1 VWPPAGET
9 PVAQDAAGASEAASR
24 SGWRSAWSR
33 VQRLDTRLIERSR
46 KTRSPCLDRALVT
59 ITHAAT
65 YSRLWMAIAGA
76 LALTGRP
83 VARTAAARG
92 VTAVALASVIS
103 NGPVKLV
110 ARRRRPPSSPHGALI
125 PMPSS
130 TSFPSGHAA
139 SAFAF
144 ATAASAELPSLAP
157 ALLPLAAAVA
167 YSRVHAGV
175 HYPSDVAAGA
185 ACGVLCGL
193 IASQLARPNSRPRC
207 DEL

>member
-1 VWPPAGET
+1 MWRPAGET
-9 PVAQDAAGASEAASR
+9 PVAQDPAGTTVSAST

-33 VQRLDTRLIERSR
+33 VQRLDTTLIERSR
-46 KTRSPCLDRALVT
+46 KTRSPRLDRALVT
-59 ITHAAT
+59 ITQAAA

-76 LALTGRP
+76 LALSGRP
-83 VARTAAARG
+83 MARTAAARG
-92 VTAVALASVIS
+92 LTAVALASAIS

-110 ARRRRPPSSPHGALI
+110 AHRRRPPSSPHGALI
-125 PMPSS
+125 QMPAS

-144 ATAASAELPSLAP
+144 ATAVSAELPPLAP
-157 ALLPLAAAVA
+157 ALLALAIAVA

-193 IASQLARPNSRPRC
+193 IASQLARRRVAPAVR
-207 DEL
+207 